1 METLIDRTRASK
13 KSDPPKSKNPATP
26 HKRRAKSPTDADED
40 TRILIEAI
48 KGLKGLR

>member
-1 METLIDRTRASK
+1 MKALIARTRASK
-13 KSDPPKSKNPATP
+13 KTIAPKSKNPATP
-26 HKRRAKSPTDADED
+26 HKRRAKSPIDADED

>member
-1 METLIDRTRASK
+1 MESLLERTRASK
-13 KSDPPKSKNPATP
+13 KAGPPKSKKPATL
-26 HKRRAKSPTDADED
+26 HKRRAKSPIEADED